1 MNIRQTFNTIRQEK
15 LFSTIYIVGTA
26 LAITFTMILSIIY
39 YIHLADIYPEKN
51 RSRTAYITSCVSKA
65 VGKDGYQ
72 MYGPFSQFDMEDY
85 FYKLKNVE
93 AVSAYED
100 RDDSWYDDP
109 YKYIPTPNGYKR
121 VISLSTDP
129 NFFRIYPYQ
138 FLGGQPFTWD
148 DLHTSQKPFTW
159 DNQHTSQ
166 RAAVITDRLAA
177 DIFGPEADAVGQEFK
192 LNDQDYRVCGV
203 VKGGSSLLEHS
214 YAEVFIPYKYIQDE
228 SWAERNRSSHNGRLK
243 ITLMVK
249 DNEQLHALKKEL
261 EEIQRIWAVTDE
273 PDFRGNTH
281 TYHFTEKAFFTHTN
295 AAMFRATG
303 SGTQLEVQEQPT
315 EIGHINMKNLRYIL
329 FVLLVLLVV
338 PAVNLC
344 GMVSSRMEERM
355 AELGVRK
362 SFGASRGTL
371 FRQILSENLTLTL
384 CGGILGLLL
393 SWIALGTGRV
403 SIFSMFMNPMMVREC
418 PNLTGSMLFS
428 PLIFLAA
435 FLLCCIL
442 NLLAALLPAWWNLR
456 KPIVESMMRE
466 K

>member
-1 MNIRQTFNTIRQEK
+1 MNIRQTLNTIRQEK

-51 RSRTAYITSCVSKA
+51 RSRTAYINSCVTKA

-72 MYGPFSQFDMEDY
+72 MYGSFSQYDMEDY

-93 AVSAYED
+93 TVSAYED
-100 RDDSWYDDP
+100 RGDLRSNYL
-109 YKYIPTPNGYKR
+109 YKYIQTPNGYKR

-129 NFFRIYPYQ
+129 NFFRIYPYK
-138 FLGGQPFTWD
+138 FLSGKPFTWD
-148 DLHTSQKPFTW
+148 DLHTSQ
-159 DNQHTSQ
+159 
-166 RAAVITDRLAA
+166 RAVVITDRLAA

-192 LNDQDYRVCGV
+192 MNDHDYRVCRV

-214 YAEVFIPYKYIQDE
+214 YAEVFIPYGYSQDE
-228 SWAERNRSSHNGRLK
+228 SWAERNRSSHYGHLK
-243 ITLMVK
+243 IILMVK
-249 DNEQLHALKKEL
+249 DNEQLQALKKEL

-281 TYHFTEKAFFTHTN
+281 TYHFTENAFFTHTN

-303 SGTQLEVQEQPT
+303 SGSQIEVQEQPT

>member
-51 RSRTAYITSCVSKA
+51 RSRTAYINSNVQSL
-65 VGKDGYQ
+65 VGDERAITVCW
-72 MYGPFSQFDMEDY
+72 FSEFDAEDY

-93 AVSAYED
+93 VVSASYVRGD
-100 RDDSWYDDP
+100 FGDNHH
-109 YKYIPTPNGYKR
+109 KYIKTLNGHKR
-121 VISLSTDP
+121 VIDMGTDP
-129 NFFRIYPYQ
+129 NFFRIYPYK
-138 FLGGQPFTWD
+138 FLNGKPFTWD
-148 DLHTSQKPFTW
+148 DLHT
-159 DNQHTSQ
+159 NQPT
-166 RAAVITDRLAA
+166 AVITDRLAA
-177 DIFGPEADAVGQEFK
+177 DIFGPEADAVGQEFRMSGR
-192 LNDQDYRVCGV
+192 NYRVCGV

-214 YAEVFIPYKYIQDE
+214 YAEVFVPYLSHIQDE
-228 SWAERNRSSHNGRLK
+228 DFAARYRSSHIGSLE
-243 ITLMVK
+243 ITFMVK
-249 DNEQLHALKKEL
+249 DNEQLQALKKEL
-261 EEIQRIWAVTDE
+261 EEIQRIWAVTDK
-273 PDFRGNTH
+273 PDYAGNTH
-281 TYHFTEKAFFTHTN
+281 TYHFVEKSFCTHTN
-295 AAMFRATG
+295 AAMLRATG
-303 SGTQLEVQEQPT
+303 SEVHIQEQTT
-315 EIGHINMKNLRYIL
+315 EIGHINMENLWHIL

-344 GMVSSRMEERM
+344 GMVTSRMEERM

-403 SIFSMFMNPMMVREC
+403 WLFSLFMNPVVVSEC
-418 PNLTGSMLFS
+418 PDLTGSMLFS